1 MKLHDRNQF
10 LRTFQLINAKD
21 GGLGNRG
28 DANLS
33 RERGGE
39 EIDEESTF
47 PHTCRHAIIKLDSR
61 I

>member
-47 PHTCRHAIIKLDSR
+47 PHTCRHAIIK
-61 I
+61 